1 MKHKK
6 TAISIIIVLA
16 ATWITAFIYYGKL
29 PEQIPTHWNFQ
40 GEIDGHMSKPWGVY
54 LIPIISSVLSL
65 ILWYLPKIA
74 PKGFKLDGA
83 KKVYNIIVFVLSV
96 FLYVIMIIT
105 FKAALDN
112 SLNTTQILFILMG
125 LLNVIIGNYLSK
137 VPKNFFLGIR
147 TPWTLASD
155 KVWYQTHRLGS
166 WTFILCGLLIV
177 IAALIDLSRM
187 VIITLLLLAVLIPAI
202 YSLISYYKIEGF
214 NNHSE

>member
-147 TPWTLASD
+147 TPWT
-155 KVWYQTHRLGS
+155 
-166 WTFILCGLLIV
+166 FILCGLLIV